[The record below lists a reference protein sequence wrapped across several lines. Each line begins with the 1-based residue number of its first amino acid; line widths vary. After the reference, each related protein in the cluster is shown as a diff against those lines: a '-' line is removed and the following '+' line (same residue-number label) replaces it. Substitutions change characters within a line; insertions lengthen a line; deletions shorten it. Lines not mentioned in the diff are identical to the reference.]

1 MSMTQRI
8 ANLAKTN
15 PQAARTQYDR
25 LDPDEQHR
33 TRDEAPDH
41 VARRVFGDEP
51 K

>member
-1 MSMTQRI
+1 MTQRI
-8 ANLAKTN
+8 ADLAKTN

-25 LDPDEQHR
+25 LDPDEKHR
-33 TRDEAPDH
+33 VRDETDH